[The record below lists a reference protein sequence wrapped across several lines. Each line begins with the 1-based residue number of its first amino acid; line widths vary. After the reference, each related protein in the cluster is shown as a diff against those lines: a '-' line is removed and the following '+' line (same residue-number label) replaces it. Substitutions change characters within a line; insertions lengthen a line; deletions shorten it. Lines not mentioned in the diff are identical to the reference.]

1 MPNLP
6 LPPEYADLPKAEFMT
21 PGPTRDR
28 LVGLILDGVKTATAS
43 LLIDYEECG
52 DPLPR
57 VGDRTVLVDSNG
69 QGVAVLTTTDAAV
82 VRLGDVTDRHAL
94 AEGEGDTTAAQWRRT
109 HEAYWNSEEYRAWFT
124 DPTFPIN
131 DDTLV
136 VLERFTV
143 MERCM
148 NAARNS

>member
-1 MPNLP
+1 MPTLP
-6 LPPEYADLPKAEFMT
+6 LFPEYADLPKAEFMA
-21 PGPTRDR
+21 PGPARDR

-57 VGDRTVLVDSNG
+57 IGGRSVLVDSDG
-69 QGVAVLTTTDAAV
+69 QAVAVLATTDVAV
-82 VRLGDVTDRHAL
+82 IRLADVTDRHAL

-109 HEAYWNSEEYRAWFT
+109 HEAYWNSEEYRAWFA

-143 MERCM
+143 TERCM
-148 NAARNS
+148 NTVRNS